1 MTGMLYMKY
10 FVFYNL
16 LGEVVSV
23 FLNFVLFDEGKYKD
37 LFLVLL
43 LLSVVAVFLHLKFLY
58 RIV

>member
-23 FLNFVLFDEGKYKD
+23 FLNFVLFDERKYKD
-37 LFLVLL
+37 LFLVL